1 MPRPQKYTDSEIM
14 AAAQALIV
22 EGGEINPM
30 RVRMRLGGGNVS
42 RIKAVVAKM
51 PRQEPPPTSPS
62 DLPQTLVRELQQ
74 VSFEASQQFL
84 SVVARYWTSTLA
96 ESAGPAREENAA
108 LRGQID
114 GLEREALASSEKLAQ
129 AERQRDEMDRAVK
142 RLGKERD
149 ELAQSFGGLQSAL
162 RNAESDFRAA
172 QRMIDTFERNRRE
185 DRDET
190 RDLQKRIEDLV
201 GEIALLSVKASGQ
214 QQKVRS
220 RSAGASKSRVGRAT

>member
-1 MPRPQKYTDSEIM
+1 M

-51 PRQEPPPTSPS
+51 PRQEPLSASPS
-62 DLPQTLVRELQQ
+62 GLPQTLVRELQQ
-74 VSFEASQQFL
+74 MSSEASQQFL
-84 SVVARYWTSTLA
+84 SVITRYWTSTHA

-108 LRGQID
+108 LRTQID
-114 GLEREALASSEKLAQ
+114 GLEREALASSERLAR
-129 AERQRDEMDRAVK
+129 AERQRDEMARAVK
-142 RLGKERD
+142 QLGKERD
-149 ELAQSFGGLQSAL
+149 ELAQNFGGLQSAL

-172 QRMIDTFERNRRE
+172 QRLIDSFERNRRE
-185 DRDET
+185 DRDQI

-201 GEIALLSVKASGQ
+201 GEIALLRVKASGQ
-214 QQKVRS
+214 LQKVRP
-220 RSAGASKSRVGRAT
+220 RSASTSKSRVGRAT

>member
-1 MPRPQKYTDSEIM
+1 MPRPQKYTDSEIL

-51 PRQEPPPTSPS
+51 PREQPLSASPAG
-62 DLPQTLVRELQQ
+62 LPQTLVRELQQ
-74 VSFEASQQFL
+74 VTSEASQQFL
-84 SVVARYWTSTLA
+84 SVVAKYWTSTLA
-96 ESAGPAREENAA
+96 ESSGPAREANAT
-108 LRGQID
+108 LRKQIHS
-114 GLEREALASSEKLAQ
+114 LEREALASSERLAQ

-142 RLGKERD
+142 QLGKERD
-149 ELAQSFGGLQSAL
+149 ELAQNFGGLQSAL

-185 DRDET
+185 DRDEI

-201 GEIALLSVKASGQ
+201 GEIALLRAKATSAQ
-214 QQKVRS
+214 PKVRS
-220 RSAGASKSRVGRAT
+220 RGASTSKSRVG

>member
-42 RIKAVVAKM
+42 RIKAVVEKM
-51 PRQEPPPTSPS
+51 PRQEPLSASPS
-62 DLPQTLVRELQQ
+62 GLPQTLVRELQQ
-74 VSFEASQQFL
+74 MSSEASQQFL
-84 SVVARYWTSTLA
+84 SMVARYWTSTLT
-96 ESAGPAREENAA
+96 ESAGPARKENAT
-108 LRGQID
+108 LRKQID
-114 GLEREALASSEKLAQ
+114 GLEREALASSERLAQ

-142 RLGKERD
+142 QIGKERD
-149 ELAQSFGGLQSAL
+149 ELAQNFGGLQSAL

-185 DRDET
+185 DRDEI
-190 RDLQKRIEDLV
+190 RNLQKRIQDLV
-201 GEIALLSVKASGQ
+201 GEIALLRVKASGQ

-220 RSAGASKSRVGRAT
+220 RSAGTSKSRVGPAT

>member
-14 AAAQALIV
+14 AATQALIV

-42 RIKAVVAKM
+42 RIKAVVAKLA
-51 PRQEPPPTSPS
+51 RQEPLSASPS
-62 DLPQTLVRELQQ
+62 GLPQTLVRELQQ
-74 VSFEASQQFL
+74 MSSEASQQFL

-108 LRGQID
+108 LRRQID
-114 GLEREALASSEKLAQ
+114 DLEREALASSERLAQ
-129 AERQRDEMDRAVK
+129 AERQRDEMDRAMK
-142 RLGKERD
+142 QIGKERD
-149 ELAQSFGGLQSAL
+149 ELAQNFEGLQSAL

-185 DRDET
+185 DRDEI
-190 RDLQKRIEDLV
+190 RDFQKRIEDLV
-201 GEIALLSVKASGQ
+201 GEIALLRVKATSAQ
-214 QQKVRS
+214 PKVRS
-220 RSAGASKSRVGRAT
+220 RGASTFKSRVG

>member
-1 MPRPQKYTDSEIM
+1 MPRPQKYTDSEIVT
-14 AAAQALIV
+14 AAQALIA

-51 PRQEPPPTSPS
+51 PRQEPLSASPS
-62 DLPQTLVRELQQ
+62 GLPQTLVRELQQ
-74 VSFEASQQFL
+74 MSSEASQQFL

-114 GLEREALASSEKLAQ
+114 GLEMEALASSEKLAQ

-149 ELAQSFGGLQSAL
+149 ELAQNFGGLQSAL

-185 DRDET
+185 DRDEI

-201 GEIALLSVKASGQ
+201 GEIALLRAKATSAQ
-214 QQKVRS
+214 PKVRS
-220 RSAGASKSRVGRAT
+220 RGASTSKSRVG

>member
-51 PRQEPPPTSPS
+51 PPQEPLSASPS
-62 DLPQTLVRELQQ
+62 GLPQTLVRELQQ
-74 VSFEASQQFL
+74 MSSEASQQFL

-96 ESAGPAREENAA
+96 ESGPAREENAA
-108 LRGQID
+108 LRRQID
-114 GLEREALASSEKLAQ
+114 GLEREALASSERLAQ

-142 RLGKERD
+142 QLGKERD
-149 ELAQSFGGLQSAL
+149 ELAQNFGGLQSAL

-185 DRDET
+185 DRDEI

-201 GEIALLSVKASGQ
+201 GEIALLRVKASGQ

-220 RSAGASKSRVGRAT
+220 RSAGTSKSRVGRAT

>member
-51 PRQEPPPTSPS
+51 PRQEPLSASPS
-62 DLPQTLVRELQQ
+62 GLPQTLVRELQQ
-74 VSFEASQQFL
+74 MSSEASQQIL

-96 ESAGPAREENAA
+96 ESAGPAREENAT
-108 LRGQID
+108 LRKQID
-114 GLEREALASSEKLAQ
+114 GLEREALASTERLTQ
-129 AERQRDEMDRAVK
+129 AERQRDEIGRAVK
-142 RLGKERD
+142 QLGKERD
-149 ELAQSFGGLQSAL
+149 ELAQNFGGLQSAL

-185 DRDET
+185 DRDQI

-201 GEIALLSVKASGQ
+201 GEIALLRAKATGVQ
-214 QQKVRS
+214 PKVRS
-220 RSAGASKSRVGRAT
+220 RGPSTSKSRVG

>member
-42 RIKAVVAKM
+42 RIKAIVAKM
-51 PRQEPPPTSPS
+51 PRQEPVSASPS
-62 DLPQTLVRELQQ
+62 GLPQTLARELQQ
-74 VSFEASQQFL
+74 MTAEASQQIL
-84 SVVARYWTSTLA
+84 SAVARYWTSTLA
-96 ESAGPAREENAA
+96 ESAGPAREENAT
-108 LRGQID
+108 LRKQID
-114 GLEREALASSEKLAQ
+114 GLEREALASSERLAQ
-129 AERQRDEMDRAVK
+129 AEKQRDEMDRAVK
-142 RLGKERD
+142 QLGKERD
-149 ELAQSFGGLQSAL
+149 ELAQNFGGLQSAL

-185 DRDET
+185 DRDEI
-190 RDLQKRIEDLV
+190 RELQKRIEELV
-201 GEIALLSVKASGQ
+201 GEIALLRVKASGQ

-220 RSAGASKSRVGRAT
+220 RSAGTSKSRVGRAT

>member
-51 PRQEPPPTSPS
+51 PRQEPLSASPS
-62 DLPQTLVRELQQ
+62 GLPQTLVRELQQ
-74 VSFEASQQFL
+74 MSSETSQQFL

-96 ESAGPAREENAA
+96 ESASPAREENAA
-108 LRGQID
+108 LRRQID

-142 RLGKERD
+142 QLGKERD
-149 ELAQSFGGLQSAL
+149 ELAQNFGGLQAAL

-185 DRDET
+185 DRDEI

-201 GEIALLSVKASGQ
+201 GEITLLSVKASGQ

-220 RSAGASKSRVGRAT
+220 RSAGFSKSRVGRAT

>member
-51 PRQEPPPTSPS
+51 PRQEPLSASPS
-62 DLPQTLVRELQQ
+62 GLPQTLVRELQQ
-74 VSFEASQQFL
+74 MSSETSQQFL

-108 LRGQID
+108 LRRQID

-142 RLGKERD
+142 QLGKERD
-149 ELAQSFGGLQSAL
+149 ELAQNFGGLQSAL

-185 DRDET
+185 DRDEI
-190 RDLQKRIEDLV
+190 RHLQKRIEDLV
-201 GEIALLSVKASGQ
+201 GEIALLRAKATGAQ
-214 QQKVRS
+214 PKVRS
-220 RSAGASKSRVGRAT
+220 RGASASRSSVG